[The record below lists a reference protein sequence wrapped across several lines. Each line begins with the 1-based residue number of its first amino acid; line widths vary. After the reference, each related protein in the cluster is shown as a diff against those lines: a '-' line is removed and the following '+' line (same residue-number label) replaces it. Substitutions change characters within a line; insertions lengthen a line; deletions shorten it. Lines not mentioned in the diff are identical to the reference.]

1 MLFHHDHYNADTIKR
16 KFGPHWIKDPG
27 CQNQPL
33 FNIPT
38 DNVVLDELYLMLRV
52 TDRLEQGLI
61 LEVIDWDEMCNF
73 VLYYIKY
80 WNRFAEQTIYAV
92 FHLELKATCTDI
104 IPRET

>member
-1 MLFHHDHYNADTIKR
+1 
-16 KFGPHWIKDPG
+16 
-27 CQNQPL
+27 
-33 FNIPT
+33 
-38 DNVVLDELYLMLRV
+38 MLRV
-52 TDRLEQGLI
+52 TDRLEQGPI

-80 WNRFAEQTIYAV
+80 WNKFAEQTIYAV